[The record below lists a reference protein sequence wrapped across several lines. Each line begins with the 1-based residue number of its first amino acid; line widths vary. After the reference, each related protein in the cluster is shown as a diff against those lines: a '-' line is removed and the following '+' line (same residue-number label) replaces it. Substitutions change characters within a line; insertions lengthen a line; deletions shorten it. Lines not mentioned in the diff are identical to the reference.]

1 MNAVAEPIESLRQED
16 RDGDEINLL
25 EYWRILRERQWWVI
39 GTAFAVVFLTL
50 VFTLLATPIYRAGST
65 LQIERDTMKIVE
77 FEGLQPTE
85 SPMDRDFYQTQYE
98 LLKSRSLARRV
109 IQDLRL
115 TANKQFEK
123 DMAKVDE
130 DLTDKA
136 NGQAVSAST
145 RQQAREAAMIE
156 LVQEELGIEPVR
168 NSRLVRVNF
177 DSPDPLLAAR
187 VANAYAD
194 GFIASN
200 LERRFDASSYAK
212 KYLEERLTQ
221 LKGKLEDSEKE
232 LVAFSE
238 TERIVSV
245 GDDKPSLDAQNLSDL
260 NAALAVAQGSRIKAE
275 AMWAQASTGN
285 GMGLPQVVANL
296 LIQKLREQRSTLMAE
311 YQNNLGT
318 YKADYPNMVQLSNQI
333 AEADRQINVEVGNIR
348 DAIRA
353 EYQAA
358 LAQETLL
365 RERITGLKGDVL
377 DLQSRSIQYNILRR
391 EAETNRQLYDA
402 LLQRYKEIGV
412 AGGVGANNISVID
425 RAVAPD
431 KANSPRKLLNL
442 AVGMLL
448 GGFLGVLLA
457 FLMHHLDNTVHDPK
471 ALEAITGLP
480 VLGAIPRLEQG
491 MTTAQAANDLRS
503 PFAEAYRSVRTALQF
518 ATVHGLPRSLLIT
531 SASPSEGKSTT
542 AHELARNIAQLGKR
556 VVLVDADLRNPSVHK
571 TTGLSSAM
579 GLSNLLA
586 GARELADVLQ
596 HLPNEKLSVI
606 TSGPL
611 PPNPPELL
619 AGDSLARL
627 LAQLREQFDMV
638 ILDGPPVL
646 GLADAPLLANQA
658 EATVMVAAA
667 EDTRNDALRVS
678 LQRLKAARARVLGA
692 VLTRFDLK
700 RKGEGYGYTYYAY
713 GGSSD

>member
-1 MNAVAEPIESLRQED
+1 MSAVVEPIESLRQES
-16 RDGDEINLL
+16 RDDDEINLL

-115 TANKQFEK
+115 TADKRFEE
-123 DMAKVDE
+123 DMVRVDE
-130 DLTDKA
+130 ALAKKA
-136 NGQAVSAST
+136 NGQAVAASA

-156 LVQEELGIEPVR
+156 HLLESLSIEPVR

-177 DSPDPLLAAR
+177 DSPDPALAAR
-187 VANAYAD
+187 IANAYAD

-200 LERRFDASSYAK
+200 LERRFEASSYAK
-212 KYLEERLTQ
+212 KYLEERLAQ
-221 LKGKLEDSEKE
+221 LKGKLEDSEKD

-238 TERIVSV
+238 AERIVSV

-260 NAALAVAQGSRIKAE
+260 NAALAAAQGSRIKAE
-275 AMWAQASTGN
+275 AMWTQASTGN
-285 GMGLPQVVANL
+285 GMGLPQVVANQ

-318 YKADYPNMVQLSNQI
+318 YKADYPNMVQLRNQI
-333 AEADRQINVEVGNIR
+333 DEADRQINVEVGNIR
-348 DAIRA
+348 DSIRA

-402 LLQRYKEIGV
+402 VMQRYKEIGV

-425 RAVAPD
+425 RAVAPER
-431 KANSPRKLLNL
+431 ANSPRKLLNL
-442 AVGMLL
+442 AVGLLL

-457 FLMHHLDNTVHDPK
+457 FLMHHLDNTVHDAK
-471 ALEAITGLP
+471 ALETITGLP
-480 VLGAIPRLEQG
+480 VLGSIPRLEQG
-491 MTTAQAANDLRS
+491 LSPAQAAGDLRS
-503 PFAEAYRSVRTALQF
+503 AFAEAYRSVRTSLQF
-518 ATVHGLPRSLLIT
+518 ATTRGLPRSLLIT

-571 TTGLSSAM
+571 TTGLSSAR

-586 GARELADVLQ
+586 GACELGDALQ
-596 HLPNEKLSVI
+596 QLPNDWLSVI

-619 AGDSLARL
+619 AGDALAKL
-627 LAQLREQFDMV
+627 LAQLQEQFDV
-638 ILDGPPVL
+638 IILDGPPVL

-658 EATVMVAAA
+658 EATVVVAAA
-667 EDTRNDALRVS
+667 DDTRNDALRAA
-678 LQRLKAARARVLGA
+678 LLRLTSARARVLGA
-692 VLTRFDLK
+692 VLTRFDPK
-700 RKGEGYGYTYYAY
+700 RQGAGYGYTYYAY

>member
-1 MNAVAEPIESLRQED
+1 MSAILDPLDTFGQDSRHD
-16 RDGDEINLL
+16 DEINLV
-25 EYWRILRERQWWVI
+25 EYWQILRARQWWVI
-39 GTAFAVVFLTL
+39 GTAFAVVFLVL
-50 VFTLLATPIYRAGST
+50 VFTLLATPVYRAGST
-65 LQIERDTMKIVE
+65 LQIERDTMKVVE

-109 IQDLRL
+109 IQDQRL
-115 TANKQFEK
+115 TANAHFEK
-123 DMAKVDE
+123 DMVKVDE
-130 DLTDKA
+130 ALAEKA
-136 NGQAVSAST
+136 SGKAVTASAK
-145 RQQAREAAMIE
+145 QQAREAALIE
-156 LVQEELGIEPVR
+156 KVLKSLSIEPVR

-177 DSPDPLLAAR
+177 DSPDPALAAR
-187 VANAYAD
+187 IANAYAD

-200 LERRFDASSYAK
+200 LERRFEASSYAK
-212 KYLEERLTQ
+212 KYLEERLAQ
-221 LKGKLEDSEKE
+221 LKGRLEDSETE
-232 LVAFSE
+232 LVKFSE
-238 TERIVSV
+238 AEQIVSV
-245 GDDKPSLDAQNLSDL
+245 GDDVPSLDAQNLSDL
-260 NAALAVAQGSRIKAE
+260 NAALAVAQGTRIKAE
-275 AMWAQASTGN
+275 AMWSQASTGN
-285 GMGLPQVVANL
+285 GMGLPQVVANQL
-296 LIQKLREQRSTLMAE
+296 VQKLREQRSMLMAE

-318 YKADYPNMVQLSNQI
+318 YKADYPNMVQLRNQI
-333 AEADRQINVEVGNIR
+333 DEADRQINVEVGNIR

-402 LLQRYKEIGV
+402 VMQRYKEIGV

-425 RAVAPD
+425 RAVAPE

-442 AVGMLL
+442 AVGLLL

-457 FLMHHLDNTVHDPK
+457 FLMHHLDNTVHDAK
-471 ALEAITGLP
+471 ALEAISGLP

-491 MTTAQAANDLRS
+491 ITPAQAAADLRS
-503 PFAEAYRSVRTALQF
+503 AFAEAHRSVRTALQF
-518 ATVHGLPRSLLIT
+518 ATTRGLPRSLLIT

-542 AHELARNIAQLGKR
+542 ALELARNSAQLGKR
-556 VVLVDADLRNPSVHK
+556 VVLVDADLRNPSIHRA
-571 TTGLSSAM
+571 TGLSSAL

-586 GARELADVLQ
+586 GARELGDVLQ

-619 AGDSLARL
+619 AGDALAKL
-627 LAQLREQFDMV
+627 LAQLQEQFDMV

-646 GLADAPLLANQA
+646 GLADAPLLASQA
-658 EATVMVAAA
+658 EATVVVAAA
-667 EDTRNDALRVS
+667 DDTRNDALRAA
-678 LQRLKAARARVLGA
+678 LQRLRSVRARVLGA

-700 RKGEGYGYTYYAY
+700 RQGAGYGYTYYAY
-713 GGSSD
+713 GGSAD